1 MIIMSGKN
9 FSIDGKLREK
19 GLSKFYL
26 SLAYNK
32 DDILVGATDGSM
44 QIYRENKCSKY
55 LQIF

>member
-1 MIIMSGKN
+1 MNGKN

-19 GLSKFYL
+19 NLSKFYL

-55 LQIF
+55 LQIFK